1 MADKV
6 VLECCMAALCAYY
19 RAQKLGGIAMEVL
32 EFHFQQ
38 NYTVYQVQQQHGG
51 GGMGPEW
58 RKCQRLSLGKRF
70 SEDDF
75 LILRL
80 WTRYEVHQLTR

>member
-1 MADKV
+1 MGSRPLIQVGGCSELFVTAENTAVADKV

-38 NYTVYQVQQQHGG
+38 NHTV
-51 GGMGPEW
+51 
-58 RKCQRLSLGKRF
+58 
-70 SEDDF
+70 
-75 LILRL
+75 
-80 WTRYEVHQLTR
+80 